1 MRARGVLLLLL
12 IVLIV
17 VAPAVV
23 AELFTAVMT
32 ALRSGLANAL
42 TG

>member
-17 VAPAVV
+17 VAPAIV

-32 ALRSGLANAL
+32 ALRDGLANAL